1 MLKKYAV
8 IVIVICLAVL
18 ASSCSD
24 NNSEVTT
31 DPIQETTEISEA
43 TTDAEAETTLANV
56 EVKEEKAEEVI
67 TFSTVTEY
75 SDSLPEGSV
84 TTKVEGVNGTKEII
98 YSVTFVDGE
107 ETQRTVISEKITKE
121 PVAQVILYG
130 TKKAEQTTA
139 EITTEALSS
148 ESGVSARPEAD
159 LSKYAEGTVV
169 SVQAVDDCDG
179 SGHGYYMI
187 TLIDGTIEY
196 QDY

>member
-130 TKKAEQTTA
+130 TKKAEQTTS
-139 EITTEALSS
+139 EPTTEAANS
-148 ESGVSARPEAD
+148 ENGVPARPEAD